1 MTKSEFVKAV
11 AETTGTTQKNVKDIL
26 AGIEE
31 VVYSAVKNDEE
42 DDTNEYYES
51 FVSEMFFTY
60 KVIRNIDNVFFLIKN
75 SMLKCF
81 YLFCQRKRL
90 NHKTRFINDILHI

>member
-42 DDTNEYYES
+42 
-51 FVSEMFFTY
+51 VSIINGLKLSTGIRSARVGRNPSTGEAINIPEK
-60 KVIRNIDNVFFLIKN
+60 KVPKVRVGAA
-75 SMLKCF
+75 LKAC
-81 YLFCQRKRL
+81 CM
-90 NHKTRFINDILHI
+90 